1 MGRHYFGQISG
12 KFWFGFQNSD
22 DASCFGVDCKP
33 VRNFYVCCCE
43 LLQPPARCAVTTEF
57 NHSPNSVVALRSEES
72 SKIGE
77 DSDDLTKE
85 IYCTDCYSSYEEHC
99 QAMIDEDIELY
110 DEDDVDSTWYTSDSE
125 VTYHFDASHIDI
137 VEKNI
142 KIMEDLIGDYVNDN
156 PSTMS
161 TDYSQETSACKQ
173 AYVSFHSNYKIID
186 DADEITYDY
195 TTPSNISAFDIELI
209 ARLCLGKQIL
219 YCLRKNGECFFTA
232 ELQ

>member
-43 LLQPPARCAVTTEF
+43 IDEDTRGCNVAEKGL
-57 NHSPNSVVALRSEES
+57 SVSLRKTDPESGALVEYSV
-72 SKIGE
+72 
-77 DSDDLTKE
+77 DLAGE
-85 IYCTDCYSSYEEHC
+85 IYCTDCYASYEEHC

-110 DEDDVDSTWYTSDSE
+110 DEDDVDGTWYTSDSE

-142 KIMEDLIGDYVNDN
+142 KIIEGIFEGYVND
-156 PSTMS
+156 
-161 TDYSQETSACKQ
+161 
-173 AYVSFHSNYKIID
+173 SNYKIID
-186 DADEITYDY
+186 DGDEITYDY
-195 TTPSNISAFDIELI
+195 ITPSNISAFDMEFI

>member
-22 DASCFGVDCKP
+22 DATCFGVDSKP

-43 LLQPPARCAVTTEF
+43 IDNE
-57 NHSPNSVVALRSEES
+57 N
-72 SKIGE
+72 
-77 DSDDLTKE
+77 DLAGE

-110 DEDDVDSTWYTSDSE
+110 DEDDVDGTWYTSDSE
-125 VTYHFDASHIDI
+125 ITYHFDASHIDI

-142 KIMEDLIGDYVNDN
+142 KIIEGIFEGYVND
-156 PSTMS
+156 
-161 TDYSQETSACKQ
+161 
-173 AYVSFHSNYKIID
+173 SNYIIID
-186 DADEITYDY
+186 DGDEITYDY
-195 TTPSNISAFDIELI
+195 TTPSNISAFDMEFI

>member
-77 DSDDLTKE
+77 DSDDLAGE

-99 QAMIDEDIELY
+99 QAMIDEDVELY
-110 DEDDVDSTWYTSDSE
+110 DEDDVDGTWYTSDSE
-125 VTYHFDASHIDI
+125 ITYHFDASHIDI

-142 KIMEDLIGDYVNDN
+142 KIMENLIGGYVND
-156 PSTMS
+156 ST
-161 TDYSQETSACKQ
+161 
-173 AYVSFHSNYKIID
+173 YKIID
-186 DADEITYDY
+186 DGDEITYDY
-195 TTPSNISAFDIELI
+195 TTPSNMISTDIELI

>member
-1 MGRHYFGQISG
+1 MGRYYFGQISG

-22 DASCFGVDCKP
+22 DATCFGVDSKP

-43 LLQPPARCAVTTEF
+43 IDNE
-57 NHSPNSVVALRSEES
+57 N
-72 SKIGE
+72 
-77 DSDDLTKE
+77 DLAGE

-110 DEDDVDSTWYTSDSE
+110 DENDVDGTWYTSDSE
-125 VTYHFDASHIDI
+125 ITYYFDASHIDI

-142 KIMEDLIGDYVNDN
+142 KIMEGIFEGYVNDN

-173 AYVSFHSNYKIID
+173 AYVSFHSNYNIID
-186 DADEITYDY
+186 DGDEITYDY
-195 TTPSNISAFDIELI
+195 TTPSNMIATDIELI

>member
-22 DASCFGVDCKP
+22 DASCFGVDYTP
-33 VRNFYVCCCE
+33 VRNFYVCSCE

-77 DSDDLTKE
+77 DSGDLATD
-85 IYCTDCYSSYEEHC
+85 IYCTDCYSSYEEHK
-99 QAMIDEDIELY
+99 QAMIDEDVELY
-110 DEDDVDSTWYTSDSE
+110 DEDDSDGTWYISDSE
-125 VTYHFDASHIDI
+125 ITYHFDASHIDM
-137 VEKNI
+137 VEKKI
-142 KIMEDLIGDYVNDN
+142 KICEDLIGDYVND
-156 PSTMS
+156 SS
-161 TDYSQETSACKQ
+161 
-173 AYVSFHSNYKIID
+173 YKIID
-186 DADEITYDY
+186 DGDEITYDY
-195 TTPSNISAFDIELI
+195 TTPSNMIATDIELI

>member
-1 MGRHYFGQISG
+1 MYLILYHITYTMGRHYFGQISG

-85 IYCTDCYSSYEEHC
+85 ISASSLPKAE
-99 QAMIDEDIELY
+99 
-110 DEDDVDSTWYTSDSE
+110 
-125 VTYHFDASHIDI
+125 
-137 VEKNI
+137 
-142 KIMEDLIGDYVNDN
+142 
-156 PSTMS
+156 
-161 TDYSQETSACKQ
+161 
-173 AYVSFHSNYKIID
+173 KIIEHINRSAQLFLKSQPD
-186 DADEITYDY
+186 YNGCLTNARIALETLIRDIAESKEFKITSENKAWGSSLAHLRTINFLNEKEEKTIASIYGFVSDGAHIPLGFTEEEY
-195 TTPSNISAFDIELI
+195 ARFGRNLVTSICYFIAKLLSA
-209 ARLCLGKQIL
+209 
-219 YCLRKNGECFFTA
+219 T
-232 ELQ
+232 

>member
-43 LLQPPARCAVTTEF
+43 ID
-57 NHSPNSVVALRSEES
+57 EET
-72 SKIGE
+72 
-77 DSDDLTKE
+77 DDLATS

-99 QAMIDEDIELY
+99 QAMIDEDVELY
-110 DEDDVDSTWYTSDSE
+110 DEDDSDGTWYISDSE
-125 VTYHFDASHIDI
+125 ITYHFDASHIDI

-142 KIMEDLIGDYVNDN
+142 KIMEYLIGDYVNDR
-156 PSTMS
+156 S
-161 TDYSQETSACKQ
+161 
-173 AYVSFHSNYKIID
+173 YKIID
-186 DADEITYDY
+186 DGDEITYDY
-195 TTPSNISAFDIELI
+195 TTPSNIIASDIELI